1 MLHSDVYCQIDY
13 FIIALFS
20 PFHLVADASHAML
33 SDHFIELIIDFLD
46 ISPLIASIFRR
57 CRH

>member
-1 MLHSDVYCQIDY
+1 
-13 FIIALFS
+13 
-20 PFHLVADASHAML
+20 ML

-57 CRH
+57 CRHWYATLSRHW